1 MYYSPRTV
9 TSHHYC
15 LVLLLLLLTML
26 TISYFVCNHNT
37 QVHFLLLSLLLSHE
51 FMKPATFLSHSLAM
65 ISRNLLKVQQQMF
78 SVQRRNNNLKSYL
91 EIWSQAEAWLST
103 VSLDHLS
110 AAGTEQSS
118 CHGPSSLPWLSARG
132 CCLGFQALHPP
143 ASLAYFWELWVKS
156 S

>member
-15 LVLLLLLLTML
+15 LMLLLLLLTVL

-65 ISRNLLKVQQQMF
+65 ISRNLQKVQQKMF

-91 EIWSQAEAWLST
+91 EIWS
-103 VSLDHLS
+103 
-110 AAGTEQSS
+110 
-118 CHGPSSLPWLSARG
+118 
-132 CCLGFQALHPP
+132 
-143 ASLAYFWELWVKS
+143 
-156 S
+156 